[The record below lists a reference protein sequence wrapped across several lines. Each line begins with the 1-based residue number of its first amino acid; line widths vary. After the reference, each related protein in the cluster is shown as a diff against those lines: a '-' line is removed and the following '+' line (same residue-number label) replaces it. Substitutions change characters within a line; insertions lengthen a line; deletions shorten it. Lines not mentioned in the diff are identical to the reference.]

1 MHQRGKQ
8 SNKSSWS
15 LTDSGWINTRLTGD
29 VQAEASGRYV
39 HESTTLSRHVR
50 IFTIILMIR
59 FTTISS
65 SCLYFISFPWN
76 ILTSSLTPCFY
87 SQQPAVTFSHWTLLT
102 CSSLCRDVSMRPDI
116 VRCRPLWFSAPDE
129 TSSQHQSVLSEPTR
143 DVRLN
148 SHLSLSAVS
157 AWTHANKTRPRRK
170 PQEQNMFRPSSVC
183 SEPTEASPSNT
194 GEHGL
199 LAVIDPAS
207 CDWSDLWLFCC

>member
-1 MHQRGKQ
+1 MKSDRQWMNKHTSDWRCAGRGFRTVRTRVNNVIKTRENIHHYPDDQIHHHQLIL
-8 SNKSSWS
+8 S
-15 LTDSGWINTRLTGD
+15 LFHLVPLKHPDF
-29 VQAEASGRYV
+29 
-39 HESTTLSRHVR
+39 LSH
-50 IFTIILMIR
+50 
-59 FTTISS
+59 S
-65 SCLYFISFPWN
+65 
-76 ILTSSLTPCFY
+76 PCFY

-116 VRCRPLWFSAPDE
+116 VSSRPLWFSAPDE
-129 TSSQHQSVLSEPTR
+129 TSSRHQSVLSEPTR

-194 GEHGL
+194 GEHVL
-199 LAVIDPAS
+199 VAVIDPAS